1 MNIRISAEKLESFV
15 GDVRPVWLISDEN
28 LKHEAIKWSLVGDAV
43 KMKTYRGC
51 DHGNF
56 SYGVML
62 TFIKEGSATVVAEHA
77 DKKYECRVTARKM
90 RDFSG
95 KKLNFYRGDLHE
107 HTTPEH
113 THDKFLVRTD
123 YSYPDYLN
131 YIKNANQRDFA
142 AISDH
147 ASTIDLENFYRGASS
162 YEEMRDEMEP
172 VIFPGCEGEIMYTEE
187 DRFGIPYRYSGEL
200 LTFNAD
206 NYCYSQTFEEFFYTM
221 RNNPFAF
228 GIFAHPHVIGGSTRG
243 VWNYRPR
250 LYHPKALTDLV
261 KYVEVLGCPQGRENL
276 LHEYVYSEALD
287 AGFRLSTSCGSDQ
300 HHTWDFDLFPDAMII
315 MAPEKS
321 REAFLDALLNLRAYA
336 CESGN
341 IKLRV
346 NVNGYDAPCD
356 LPETNKYHFSVKIDY
371 FREDSSTRPIRCEV
385 ISDGGKTLK
394 TVEGESLESFEFD
407 IESDTARWFYL
418 RFVDS
423 NTYRTFSPPIFTGR
437 SVIPYEIDS
446 LTPISKEK
454 FSITEKSGKDASDL
468 INNDPTSEWEADGT
482 SAEFVIDMGEERCV
496 SALGNYAVGLIRP
509 RVGNVG
515 DIMAKMEAAFP
526 VDYRISTST
535 DGKNY
540 TLADEGIFR
549 TFSGEE
555 IVKFEPRKARLV
567 KLELLSTVGS
577 RLGRAPYDKIP
588 MKLAELTL
596 FE

>member
-1 MNIRISAEKLESFV
+1 MSVRISTKELESFI

-28 LKHEAIKWSLVGDAV
+28 LKYESIKWALEGDAV
-43 KMKTYRGC
+43 KMKTYGGY

-62 TFIKEGSATVVAEHA
+62 TFVKEGKAKITAAFGDDVF
-77 DKKYECRVTARKM
+77 ECNVTSRAM

-95 KKLNFYRGDLHE
+95 KKLNFYRGDLHA
-107 HTTPEH
+107 HTTSEH
-113 THDKFLVRTD
+113 KHDKFLTRTE
-123 YSYPDYLN
+123 YFYPDYLN

-142 AISDH
+142 VISDH
-147 ASTIDLENFYRGASS
+147 ASTMDLENFYRGASS

-172 VIFPGCEGEIMYTEE
+172 IVFPGCEGEIMYTEE

-250 LYHPKALTDLV
+250 LYHPKAMTDLV
-261 KYVEVLGCPQGRENL
+261 KYVEVLNCPQARENM

-287 AGFRLSTSCGSDQ
+287 AGFRLSTTCGSDQ
-300 HHTWDFDLFPDAMII
+300 HNNWDFNLFPDATVI

-321 REAFLDALLNLRAYA
+321 REAFTDALLNLRAYA

-341 IKLRV
+341 VKLLV

-356 LPETNKYHFSVKIDY
+356 LPEAKSYHFSVKIDY
-371 FREDSSTRPIRCEV
+371 FVEDSSTRPIRCEV
-385 ISDGGKTLK
+385 VSDGGKTLK
-394 TVEGESLESFEFD
+394 TIEGVNFESFEFD
-407 IESDTARWFYL
+407 INSETARWFYL

-454 FSITEKSGKDASDL
+454 FSIAEKSGKDASVL
-468 INNDPTSEWEADGT
+468 INDDPTTEWEADGM
-482 SAEFVIDMGEERCV
+482 SAEFIIDMGETRRI
-496 SALGNYAVGLIRP
+496 SALGNYSVGLIRP
-509 RVGNVG
+509 RSGNIG
-515 DIMAKMEAAFP
+515 DIMAKMEAVFP
-526 VDYRISTST
+526 VDYRISTSS

-555 IVKFEPRKARLV
+555 IVKFEPLEARYL

-588 MKLAELTL
+588 MKLAEITL